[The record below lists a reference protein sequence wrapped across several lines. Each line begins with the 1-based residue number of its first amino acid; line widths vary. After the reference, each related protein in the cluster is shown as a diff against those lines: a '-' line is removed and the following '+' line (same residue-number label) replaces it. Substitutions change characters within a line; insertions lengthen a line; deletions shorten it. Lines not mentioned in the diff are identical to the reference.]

1 MGNAEYYTMINAMIK
16 TAHVVSAESH
26 EGSYD
31 ALGMQ
36 L

>member
-1 MGNAEYYTMINAMIK
+1 MINAMIK

-36 L
+36 LW